1 MPNWA
6 AFASVAVVVCGFLL
20 FLAHATSS
28 TVTTSDPALPTAE
41 ELDAHA
47 REQFAEHEGLYE
59 EWVAEQGDGWATERQ
74 DQWLAENAPDQARH
88 ELSTGLLLANVA
100 LTQGL
105 FLAILV
111 GAAVLANVPPA
122 ALGLAGIHF
131 GPVPLVAGIGLG
143 IALYAANQV
152 GSSVSAR
159 FGIETGEEL
168 RALLAPD
175 TPKGWVVLLVGVL
188 PLVAVF
194 EEFMFRA
201 VLVGALAVG
210 FGVSPWLL
218 AVVSSLAFAV
228 GHGVQG
234 PAGVAITGTLGFVL
248 AAAFILTGSLL
259 AVVVA
264 HYLVNALEFV
274 VHEGLGVE
282 WGY

>member
-6 AFASVAVVVCGFLL
+6 AFAAVAAVVCGFLL

-28 TVTTSDPALPTAE
+28 TVTTTEATLPTTE
-41 ELDAHA
+41 EVDAHA
-47 REQFAEHEGLYE
+47 RERFADHEGLYE
-59 EWVAEQGDGWATERQ
+59 EWVAEQGDEWAAERQ
-74 DQWLAENAPDQARH
+74 DRWLAETDSTGTRQ
-88 ELSTGLLLANVA
+88 EFSTGLLLANVA

-105 FLAILV
+105 FLAVLV
-111 GAAVLANVPPA
+111 GAAILAAVPPA
-122 ALGLAGIHF
+122 ALGVAPAHVGLA
-131 GPVPLVAGIGLG
+131 PLAVGVAVGL
-143 IALYAANQV
+143 ALYAANQV

-159 FGIETGEEL
+159 FDIETGEEL
-168 RALLAPD
+168 RALLAPES
-175 TPKGWVVLLVGVL
+175 PRGWAVLLAGVL
-188 PLVAVF
+188 PLVALF

-201 VLVGALAVG
+201 VLVGALSVG

-234 PAGVAITGTLGFVL
+234 PAGVVITGALGFVL
-248 AAAFILTGSLL
+248 AAVFILTGSLL
-259 AVVVA
+259 VVVVA

-282 WGY
+282 

>member
-6 AFASVAVVVCGFLL
+6 AFASVAAVVCGFLL

-28 TVTTSDPALPTAE
+28 TVTTSAPPRPTAE
-41 ELDAHA
+41 ELDRHA

-59 EWVAEQGDGWATERQ
+59 EWVAEQGDQWATERQ
-74 DQWLAENAPDQARH
+74 DQWLADHPSVGSDH
-88 ELSTGLLLANVA
+88 PLSTGLLLANVA

-105 FLAILV
+105 FLAVLV
-111 GAAVLANVPPA
+111 GAAVLAQVPRS
-122 ALGLAGIHF
+122 ALGVAGSHFDVTALA
-131 GPVPLVAGIGLG
+131 VGIGLG
-143 IALYAANQV
+143 VVLFAANQV

-159 FGIETGEEL
+159 FGIETGDEL
-168 RALLAPD
+168 RALLAPK
-175 TPKGWVVLLVGVL
+175 TARGWTVLLGGVL

-201 VLVGALAVG
+201 VLVGALSVG
-210 FGVSPWLL
+210 FGISPWLL
-218 AVVSSLAFAV
+218 AVASSLVFAA

-234 PAGVAITGTLGFVL
+234 PAGVVITGTLGFVL

-274 VHEGLGVE
+274 VHEGVGVE
-282 WGY
+282 WP